1 MVFWSRIVN
10 ISMYIS
16 SDYAYPKAFTSFS
29 FIEIEDEISH
39 VYKLSEKALG
49 QLQDHGENSKCFVS
63 WEHWSSIAIG
73 IMVGDQLVIVLQVC
87 KENRGKFSVIGSQE
101 KHDQRWG
108 FVCLVF

>member
-1 MVFWSRIVN
+1 
-10 ISMYIS
+10 MYIS

-63 WEHWSSIAIG
+63 
-73 IMVGDQLVIVLQVC
+73 
-87 KENRGKFSVIGSQE
+87 
-101 KHDQRWG
+101 
-108 FVCLVF
+108 